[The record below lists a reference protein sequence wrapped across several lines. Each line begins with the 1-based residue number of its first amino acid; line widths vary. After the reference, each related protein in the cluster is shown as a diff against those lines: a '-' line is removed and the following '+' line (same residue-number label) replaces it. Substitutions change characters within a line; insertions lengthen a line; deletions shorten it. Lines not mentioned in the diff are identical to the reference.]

1 MNLDWTILVP
11 VGVVVVLILLGIV
24 FATRYRTVK
33 ADEAMIITGAMTGEG
48 PKIVKAGGSFV
59 WPVIQ
64 NADFLSLQ
72 VQTLDIKTPEVYTVK
87 GVPVIVDGVAQVKI
101 KGDIESIS
109 TAAEQFLGKPAT
121 ELQNICTQTLEGH
134 LRAILGTMSVE
145 DVYKNRDEFARQ
157 VQEIAADDLNK
168 MGFQIVSFTIRD
180 VRDRQGYLDAL
191 GQAEIARVKK
201 DAEVAKAENQR
212 EELIKKSQAIQ
223 EGKIAEFEAATKIAE
238 AEKEME
244 IRRADFKIESDL
256 KKAEADIAYKLQ
268 EAKSLQAVT
277 EEQMN
282 IKLIEKG
289 KQIELDTREIDRRKK
304 ELEATV
310 MNQAD
315 ADRYAVEQGAKA
327 ERFKTEQKAAAEA
340 EAIKIEGLA
349 EAEVAKAK
357 GLAEAE
363 AKEALAEAMKK
374 YGEAA
379 MLEMLYAV
387 LPDVARAVAE
397 PLGKTEKIVIVDSG
411 TGEGGGASKVTGYVT
426 DIMAKLPETMQALAG
441 ADITQILRNISSP
454 KEPSPIEKEPVVAQ
468 GVESSTY

>member
-363 AKEALAEAMKK
+363 AKEALADAMKK

-397 PLGKTEKIVIVDSG
+397 PLAKTEKIVIVDSG
-411 TGEGGGASKVTGYVT
+411 AGEGGGASKVTGYVT

-441 ADITQILRNISSP
+441 ADITQIIRNISSP

>member
-1 MNLDWTILVP
+1 MDLNWTIIVP
-11 VGVVVVLILLGIV
+11 VGVVAVLILLGIV

-64 NADFLSLQ
+64 HADFLSLQ

-87 GVPVIVDGVAQVKI
+87 GVPVMVDGVAQVKI

-121 ELQNICTQTLEGH
+121 ELQSICTQTLEGH

-223 EGKIAEFEAATKIAE
+223 EGKIAEFVAQTKIAE

-315 ADRYAVEQGAKA
+315 ADRYAVEQGAQA

-349 EAEVAKAK
+349 EAEVVKAK

-397 PLGKTEKIVIVDSG
+397 PLSKTEKIVIVDSG

-441 ADITQILRNISSP
+441 ADITQIIRNISLP
-454 KEPSPIEKEPVVAQ
+454 KEPSSIEKETVLAHS
-468 GVESSTY
+468 VESGTY